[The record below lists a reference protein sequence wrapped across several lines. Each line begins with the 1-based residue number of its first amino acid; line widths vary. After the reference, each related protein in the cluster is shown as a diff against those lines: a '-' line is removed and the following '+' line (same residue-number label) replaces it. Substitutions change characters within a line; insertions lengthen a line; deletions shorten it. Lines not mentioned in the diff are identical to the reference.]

1 MHRPRAGRPAE
12 PPEPGA
18 RDGLSWLQKAL
29 LLTLAL
35 GAVPAGLSAPGAA
48 TSLMLAASA
57 LFLMAIAVLLGA
69 AIESLGAA
77 RSMPIDGRAREQP
90 GGWPT
95 YSILV
100 ALYREAA
107 VADQLLRAMAALD
120 YPPERLEILFLLESD
135 DPETA
140 LALAPGL
147 PAHARLV
154 IVPDG
159 EPRTKPRALNHGL
172 AQATGTYLTVFDA
185 EDIPDPDQLK
195 QAVMLFEQAS
205 PRLQC
210 LQGRLCIDNLADG
223 WLPLMMAIEYMA
235 LFDSLKC
242 GLARAGLPVP
252 LGGTSNHFR
261 RADLV
266 ALGGWDPWNVA
277 EDADLG
283 LRIARR
289 GGLVRDLDSTTYEEA
304 PIDLDGWLR
313 QRRRWFKGWLQT
325 AAVNARRPR
334 ATIGRMGLT
343 PWLVGQIGVLG
354 LVLSALFFPFFSAW
368 IAWNYWTGDLFDA
381 ETPLALAANS
391 VAIVVVGTGGLTMA
405 APALIG
411 LRRRRLWHLAPWLIT
426 LPLYLLLVSCAAW
439 MAVWDLNR
447 RPFQWHKTEH
457 GRGRRNLDLFRSR
470 R

>member
-1 MHRPRAGRPAE
+1 
-12 PPEPGA
+12 
-18 RDGLSWLQKAL
+18 
-29 LLTLAL
+29 
-35 GAVPAGLSAPGAA
+35 
-48 TSLMLAASA
+48 MLAASA

-120 YPPERLEILFLLESD
+120 YRAERLEILFLLESD

-140 LALAPGL
+140 LALAPACPRMHGWSSCRTAS
-147 PAHARLV
+147 PAPSR
-154 IVPDG
+154 G
-159 EPRTKPRALNHGL
+159 RSTTGSPRRPAPTSRSSMQRTSGPRP
-172 AQATGTYLTVFDA
+172 A
-185 EDIPDPDQLK
+185 EA
-195 QAVMLFEQAS
+195 AVMLFEQAS